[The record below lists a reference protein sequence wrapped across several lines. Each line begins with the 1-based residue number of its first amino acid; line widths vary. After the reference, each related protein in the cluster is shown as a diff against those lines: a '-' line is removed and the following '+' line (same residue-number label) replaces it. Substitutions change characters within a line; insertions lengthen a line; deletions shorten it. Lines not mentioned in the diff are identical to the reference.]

1 MRNICVIV
9 DDMYKVA
16 ARHNN
21 AFNNEKEG
29 LLTDLNKMKLDMCY
43 AAPEYLN
50 SSHFFIILG
59 HILSKYI
66 SKEDYENI
74 EWCEKIINIFKDSN
88 YKI

>member
-1 MRNICVIV
+1 MRNICVVTEDI
-9 DDMYKVA
+9 YKIA
-16 ARHNN
+16 AHHNN
-21 AFNNEKEG
+21 AFNYEKEG

-50 SSHFFIILG
+50 SSHFFIVLG

-74 EWCEKIINIFKDSN
+74 DWCNEIIKIFKDQN

>member
-9 DDMYKVA
+9 EDMYKIA
-16 ARHNN
+16 AHHNN
-21 AFNNEKEG
+21 AFNCEKEG

-50 SSHFFIILG
+50 SSHFFIVLG
-59 HILSKYI
+59 HILTKHI
-66 SKEDYENI
+66 SEEDCNNI
-74 EWCEKIINIFKDSN
+74 EWCGKIIKIFKDPN